1 MDPRI
6 VAVHTLLPDHAHT
19 AAEAMAAYD
28 RWVSGRPRSFREKA
42 HRIFEAAAIDEKH
55 TVAPADVIFSRRT
68 LEESNRLFAEKAV
81 ELGERLL
88 RETLAKAGWA
98 PADLDL
104 LITTSCTG
112 HMIPSL
118 DAHLVNR
125 LGLRSDVRRMPVTQI
140 GCAGGAAG
148 MIYAYDFLRAYPGRR
163 AALLSVEFPS
173 NTIQLDNFSWDNI
186 IGTAIFGDGLG
197 CVLMGDGP
205 ASAPAVRDAEMRQ
218 VPDSTDILGY
228 RLTGT
233 GFLMNL
239 DRSVPQ
245 VIEDHFDGIV
255 EPFLR
260 RNGTDLGGLA
270 QVLVHPGGVR
280 ILDKLEAILA
290 PRGQRLDLSRAV
302 MKRHGN
308 MSSGTIH
315 FILESYMRNPVRP
328 GRVLVMSYGPGFTA
342 HQLLLEW
349 EAP

>member
-6 VAVHTLLPDHAHT
+6 VAVRTLLPDHAYT
-19 AAEAMAAYD
+19 AREAMDAYD
-28 RWVSGRPRSFREKA
+28 RWVSGRPRPFREKA
-42 HRIFEAAAIDEKH
+42 RRIFEAAAIDEKH

-68 LEESNRLFAEKAV
+68 LEETNRLYSEKAV
-81 ELGERLL
+81 ELGGRLL
-88 RETLAKAGWA
+88 AGTLEQAGWA

-104 LITTSCTG
+104 LVTTSCTG

-125 LGLRSDVRRMPVTQI
+125 LGLRSDIRRMPITHI

-148 MIYAYDFLRAYPGRR
+148 MIYALDFLRAYPGRR

-173 NTIQLDNFSWDNI
+173 NTIQLDDFSWDNI

-205 ASAPAVRDAEMRQ
+205 SSAPLIRDAEMRQ

-245 VIEDHFDGIV
+245 VIEDHFDAIV
-255 EPFLR
+255 GPFLR
-260 RNGTDLGGLA
+260 RNGTDIESLA
-270 QVLVHPGGVR
+270 RVLVHPGGVK

-315 FILESYMRNPVRP
+315 FILEAYLRAPVRP
-328 GRVLVMSYGPGFTA
+328 GRALVMSYGPGFTA

-349 EAP
+349 E